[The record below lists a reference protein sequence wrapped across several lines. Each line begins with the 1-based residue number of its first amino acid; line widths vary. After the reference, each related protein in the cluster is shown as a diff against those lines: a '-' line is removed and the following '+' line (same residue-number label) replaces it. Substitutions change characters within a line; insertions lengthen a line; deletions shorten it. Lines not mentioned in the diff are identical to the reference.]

1 MHIERIHKMQ
11 ECLTEKAVNELE
23 KGVENVDTSE
33 MGQVVDMI
41 KDLAEAEYHSIISK
55 AMKKADEEEEEY
67 DKELLRSLKA
77 EYGEESG
84 RRYYDQYRYAMADLP
99 LKAVE
104 HVEDMKS
111 HHIII
116 CR

>member
-1 MHIERIHKMQ
+1 MAKKVAEDTTTTIAMQ
-11 ECLTEKAVNELE
+11 
-23 KGVENVDTSE
+23 
-33 MGQVVDMI
+33 
-41 KDLAEAEYHSIISK
+41 
-55 AMKKADEEEEEY
+55 
-67 DKELLRSLKA
+67 
-77 EYGEESG
+77 
-84 RRYYDQYRYAMADLP
+84 MADLL